1 VKSGDQFLDIGCCF
15 GQDVRR
21 LAFDGAPVQNL
32 HGCDL
37 EQPFID
43 LGYDL
48 FLDEAKLPRT
58 TFMTA
63 DVFADESRLDELVGK
78 MDIVHVASFFH
89 LFNLEDGTKA
99 AKRVISLMRRRP
111 GSMVLGRQMG
121 NKVAGEMT
129 RSSGGLAYRHDP
141 ESFKKWWNDLGESM
155 GTKWD
160 VMVESGHRP
169 VLKAEK
175 GEEHNS
181 LMGPGAVILRFCMRM
196 L

>member
-21 LAFDGAPVQNL
+21 LAFDGAPVENL
-32 HGCDL
+32 HGSDL

-48 FLDEAKLPRT
+48 FLDEAKMPRS
-58 TFMTA
+58 TFMVA
-63 DVFADESRLDELVGK
+63 DVFADESRLDELAGK
-78 MDIVHVASFFH
+78 MDIVHAASFFH

-99 AKRVISLMRRRP
+99 AKKVMSLMRNRP

-121 NKVAGEMT
+121 NKTAGEMV
-129 RSSGGLAYRHDP
+129 RRRGGSAYRHNP
-141 ESFKKWWNDLGESM
+141 ESFKKWWNELGESM

-160 VMVESGHRP
+160 VIVEYDHTF
-169 VLKAEK
+169 VLKAER
-175 GEEHNS
+175 GEGQDS
-181 LMGPGAVILRFCMRM
+181 LLRQGDMRLRFCMKM